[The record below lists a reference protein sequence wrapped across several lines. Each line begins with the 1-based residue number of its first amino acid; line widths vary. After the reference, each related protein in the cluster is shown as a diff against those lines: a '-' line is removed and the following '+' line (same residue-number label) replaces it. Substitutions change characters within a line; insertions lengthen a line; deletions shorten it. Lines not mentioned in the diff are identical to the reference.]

1 MYEICSKLTWRHQC
15 EIRSKLTIKTRATP
29 FSSVSIV
36 NFEHVIFGWDNTFS
50 ITEYLMQLHNM
61 KQTPTK
67 KHLSGT
73 GKTNLRT
80 IMYRQYLL
88 QIQHNLI
95 ATSAKSVIQKL
106 QNIQGCRSI
115 VSLFITLTRGL
126 PAWTTVEGL
135 ADKYL
140 FKIINKGCDDFEY
153 V

>member
-1 MYEICSKLTWRHQC
+1 
-15 EIRSKLTIKTRATP
+15 
-29 FSSVSIV
+29 
-36 NFEHVIFGWDNTFS
+36 
-50 ITEYLMQLHNM
+50 
-61 KQTPTK
+61 
-67 KHLSGT
+67 
-73 GKTNLRT
+73 
-80 IMYRQYLL
+80 MYRQYLL

-126 PAWTTVEGL
+126 SAWTTVEGL